1 LGRRIHHFNQSV
13 ALKLA
18 LLQRISVAVT
28 AVLCLTLLPLTNS
41 AAAVPEK
48 FSFTGSGY
56 GHGVGMSQIGA
67 RAKALAGESATAI
80 LNYYYSGTKVETATD
95 SQILRINIGHLLKS
109 AKVRSDSSGAKLQLF
124 SGVLGETQTA
134 SEVLTLPSKT
144 TLNVDLSTSYL
155 SISTTR
161 GTKNTQITTGKSFTL
176 RWSGTR
182 YMDGAPTLVS
192 VTTNAIANKYRYG
205 QIQFRIIK
213 DKLLGN
219 RLEIINSVRLQDEYL
234 WGIGEVPSSWPVAA
248 LQAQAI
254 ASRTYALAKAVGI
267 RSACDCHLYGSISDQ
282 SFVGFSKESEAI
294 YGKFWKSAVE
304 STTGQ
309 IITYD
314 GAPIT
319 AYFTSST
326 GGVTETSEHAWG
338 TATPYTQ
345 SVSDTASADIT
356 LNPKFASWSRE
367 IAQSVI
373 ATTFLLPDVVSLQVL
388 SLNPAGTVDLI
399 QATSS
404 KGVTATLTGETF
416 RSRSKLPS
424 AWFSIVVN

>member
-1 LGRRIHHFNQSV
+1 MAIF
-13 ALKLA
+13 K
-18 LLQRISVAVT
+18 RISVALT
-28 AVLCLTLLPLTNS
+28 AVLCLTFIPQTNS
-41 AAAVPEK
+41 SAAIPEN

-109 AKVRSDSSGAKLQLF
+109 TKVRSDSTGAKLQLF
-124 SGVLGETQTA
+124 AGALSETQTA
-134 SEVLTLPSKT
+134 EALLTLPSKT
-144 TLNVDLSTSYL
+144 TLNIDLASNHL
-155 SISTTR
+155 NVSTTR
-161 GTKNTQITTGKSFTL
+161 GSKTTQITNGKIFTL

-182 YMDGAPTLVS
+182 YMEGTPTVVS
-192 VTTNAIANKYRYG
+192 VTTNAVVNKYRYG
-205 QIQFRIIK
+205 QIQFRVIK

-219 RLEIINSVRLQDEYL
+219 RLAIINSVRLQDEYL
-234 WGIGEVPSSWPVAA
+234 WGIGEVPSSWPFAA

-254 ASRTYALAKAVGI
+254 ASRTYALAKSLRI
-267 RSACDCHLYGSISDQ
+267 RTACNCHLYGSISDQ

-294 YGKFWKSAVE
+294 YGQFWKSAVD
-304 STTGQ
+304 STVGQ

-314 GAPIT
+314 GLPIT

-326 GGVTETSEHAWG
+326 GGATETSEHAWG
-338 TATPYTQ
+338 TATPYTL
-345 SVSDTASADIT
+345 SVSDTASADIN
-356 LNPKFASWSRE
+356 LNPKFATWSRQ
-367 IAQSVI
+367 IKQSVI
-373 ATTFLLPDVVSLQVL
+373 ASAFLLPDVVSLQVL
-388 SLNPAGTVDLI
+388 SLNPVGTVDQI

-404 KGVTATLTGETF
+404 TGATAILTGETF

-424 AWFSIVVN
+424 AWFSIVVL

>member
-1 LGRRIHHFNQSV
+1 MALYKRLSV
-13 ALKLA
+13 AL
-18 LLQRISVAVT
+18 T

-41 AAAVPEK
+41 AAAAPEK

-95 SQILRINIGHLLKS
+95 SKILRINIGHLLKS
-109 AKVRSDSSGAKLQLF
+109 TKVRSDSNGAKLQLF
-124 SGVLGETQTA
+124 AGALSESKTADVL
-134 SEVLTLPSKT
+134 LDIPSKT
-144 TLNVDLSTSYL
+144 TLNVEISGSQLN
-155 SISTTR
+155 ISTTQGANTTPIAN
-161 GTKNTQITTGKSFTL
+161 GTSFTL
-176 RWSGTR
+176 RWSSTR
-182 YMDGAPTLVS
+182 HMEGAPTVIS
-192 VTTNAIANKYRYG
+192 VTANSTVNRYRYG
-205 QIQFRIIK
+205 QIQFKVIK

-219 RLEIINSVRLQDEYL
+219 RLSIINSVRLQDEYL
-234 WGIGEVPSSWPVAA
+234 WGIGEVPSSWPLAA

-254 ASRTYALAKAVGI
+254 ASRTYALAKSLKI
-267 RSACDCHLYGSISDQ
+267 RSACSCHLYGSISDQ
-282 SFVGFSKESEAI
+282 SFVGFSKESEAF
-294 YGKFWKSAVE
+294 YGQFWKSAVD
-304 STTGQ
+304 STVGQ

-314 GAPIT
+314 GLPIT

-338 TATPYTQ
+338 TATPFTQ
-345 SVSDTASADIT
+345 SVPDSASADIA
-356 LNPKFASWSRE
+356 LNPRFATWSRQITQSI
-367 IAQSVI
+367 IA
-373 ATTFLLPDVVSLQVL
+373 AAFLLPDVLSLQVL

-424 AWFSIVVN
+424 AWFSLVAD

>member
-1 LGRRIHHFNQSV
+1 M
-13 ALKLA
+13 ALYK
-18 LLQRISVAVT
+18 RISIALS

-41 AAAVPEK
+41 AAAMPEK

-95 SQILRINIGHLLKS
+95 SKILRINIGHLLKS
-109 AKVRSDSSGAKLQLF
+109 TKVRSDSNGAKLQLF
-124 SGVLGETQTA
+124 AGALSESKTADVL
-134 SEVLTLPSKT
+134 LDIPSKT
-144 TLNVDLSTSYL
+144 TINVEISGSQLN
-155 SISTTR
+155 ISTTQGANTTPITN
-161 GTKNTQITTGKSFTL
+161 GTSFTL

-182 YMDGAPTLVS
+182 HMEGAPTVIS
-192 VTTNAIANKYRYG
+192 VTANSTVNRYRYG
-205 QIQFRIIK
+205 QIQFKVIK

-219 RLEIINSVRLQDEYL
+219 RLSVINSVRLQDEYL
-234 WGIGEVPSSWPVAA
+234 WGIGEVPSSWPLAA

-254 ASRTYALAKAVGI
+254 ASRTYALAKSLKI
-267 RSACDCHLYGSISDQ
+267 RSACSCHLYGSISDQ
-282 SFVGFSKESEAI
+282 SFVGFSKESEAF
-294 YGKFWKSAVE
+294 YGQFWKSAVD
-304 STTGQ
+304 STVGQ

-314 GAPIT
+314 GLPIT

-338 TATPYTQ
+338 TATPFTQ
-345 SVSDTASADIT
+345 SVPDSASADIA
-356 LNPKFASWSRE
+356 LNPRFATWSRQ
-367 IAQSVI
+367 ITQSVI
-373 ATTFLLPDVVSLQVL
+373 AAAFLLPDVLSLQVL

-424 AWFSIVVN
+424 AWFSLVAD

>member
-1 LGRRIHHFNQSV
+1 M
-13 ALKLA
+13 ALYK
-18 LLQRISVAVT
+18 RISIALS
-28 AVLCLTLLPLTNS
+28 AVLWLTLLPLTNS
-41 AAAVPEK
+41 AAAMPEK

-95 SQILRINIGHLLKS
+95 SKILRINIGHLLKS
-109 AKVRSDSSGAKLQLF
+109 TKVRSDSNGAKLQLF
-124 SGVLGETQTA
+124 AGALSESKTADVL
-134 SEVLTLPSKT
+134 LDIPSKT
-144 TLNVDLSTSYL
+144 TLNVEISGSRLN
-155 SISTTR
+155 ISTTQGANTTPITN
-161 GTKNTQITTGKSFTL
+161 GTSFTL

-182 YMDGAPTLVS
+182 HMEGAPTVIS
-192 VTTNAIANKYRYG
+192 VTANSTVNRYRYG
-205 QIQFRIIK
+205 QIQFKVIK

-219 RLEIINSVRLQDEYL
+219 RLSVINSVRLQDEYL
-234 WGIGEVPSSWPVAA
+234 WGIGEVPSSWPLAA

-254 ASRTYALAKAVGI
+254 ASRTYALAKSLKI
-267 RSACDCHLYGSISDQ
+267 RSACSCHLYGSISDQ
-282 SFVGFSKESEAI
+282 SFVGFSKESEAF
-294 YGKFWKSAVE
+294 YGQFWKSAVD
-304 STTGQ
+304 STVGQ

-314 GAPIT
+314 GLPIT

-338 TATPYTQ
+338 TATPFTQ
-345 SVSDTASADIT
+345 SVPDSASADIA
-356 LNPKFASWSRE
+356 LNPRFATWSRQ
-367 IAQSVI
+367 ITQSVI
-373 ATTFLLPDVVSLQVL
+373 AAAFLLPDVLSLQVL

-424 AWFSIVVN
+424 AWFSLVAD

>member
-1 LGRRIHHFNQSV
+1 MKLLLFQRLSV
-13 ALKLA
+13 A
-18 LLQRISVAVT
+18 IS

-41 AAAVPEK
+41 AAATPEK
-48 FSFTGSGY
+48 FSFIGSGY

-80 LNYYYSGTKVETATD
+80 LAYYYSGTQVETATD

-109 AKVRSDSSGAKLQLF
+109 TKIRSDSSDAKIQLF
-124 SGVLGETQTA
+124 SGILSERKTA
-134 SEVLTLPSKT
+134 SELLTLPSKT
-144 TLNVDLSTSYL
+144 TLNVDLSENDL
-155 SISTTR
+155 NISTTR
-161 GTKNTQITTGKSFTL
+161 GATTTQVTTGKSFTL

-182 YMDGAPTLVS
+182 HLEGAPTVLS
-192 VTTNAIANKYRYG
+192 VTTNNIINKYRYG
-205 QIQFRIIK
+205 QIQFKIIK

-219 RLEIINSVRLQDEYL
+219 RLEVINSVRLQDEYL

-254 ASRTYALAKAVGI
+254 ASRTYALAKANRI
-267 RSACDCHLYGSISDQ
+267 RSACNCHLYGSISDQ
-282 SFVGFSKESEAI
+282 SFVGFSKESEEF
-294 YGKFWKSAVE
+294 YGNFWKSAVE

-314 GAPIT
+314 GLPIT

-338 TATPYTQ
+338 TATPFTQ
-345 SVSDTASADIT
+345 SVPDTASADVA
-356 LNPKFASWSRE
+356 LNPRFAAWSRQ
-367 IAQSVI
+367 ITQSVI
-373 ATTFLLPDVVSLQVL
+373 AAAFLLPDVLSLQVL
-388 SLNPAGTVDLI
+388 SLNPSGTVEKI

-404 KGVTATLTGETF
+404 KGLTSTLTGETF

-424 AWFSIVVN
+424 AWFSLVLG

>member
-1 LGRRIHHFNQSV
+1 MAIYHRLSV
-13 ALKLA
+13 AL
-18 LLQRISVAVT
+18 T

-41 AAAVPEK
+41 AAAAPEK

-95 SQILRINIGHLLKS
+95 SKILRINIGHLLKS
-109 AKVRSDSSGAKLQLF
+109 TKVRSDSNGAKLQLF
-124 SGVLGETQTA
+124 AGALSESKTADVL
-134 SEVLTLPSKT
+134 LDIPSKT
-144 TLNVDLSTSYL
+144 TLNVEISGSRLN
-155 SISTTR
+155 ISTTQGANTTPITN
-161 GTKNTQITTGKSFTL
+161 GTSFTL

-182 YMDGAPTLVS
+182 HMEGALTVIS
-192 VTTNAIANKYRYG
+192 VTANSTVNRYRYG
-205 QIQFRIIK
+205 QIQFKVIK

-219 RLEIINSVRLQDEYL
+219 RLSIINSVRLQDEYL
-234 WGIGEVPSSWPVAA
+234 WGIGEVPSSWPLAA

-254 ASRTYALAKAVGI
+254 ASRTYALAKSLKI
-267 RSACDCHLYGSISDQ
+267 RSACSCHLYGSISDQ
-282 SFVGFSKESEAI
+282 SFVGFSKESEAF
-294 YGKFWKSAVE
+294 YGQFWKSAVD
-304 STTGQ
+304 STVGQ

-314 GAPIT
+314 GLPIT

-338 TATPYTQ
+338 TATPFTQ
-345 SVSDTASADIT
+345 SVPDSASADIA
-356 LNPKFASWSRE
+356 LNPRFATWSRQ
-367 IAQSVI
+367 ITQSVI
-373 ATTFLLPDVVSLQVL
+373 AAAFLLPDVLSLQVL

-404 KGVTATLTGETF
+404 KGVTVTLTGETF

-424 AWFSIVVN
+424 AWFSLVAD